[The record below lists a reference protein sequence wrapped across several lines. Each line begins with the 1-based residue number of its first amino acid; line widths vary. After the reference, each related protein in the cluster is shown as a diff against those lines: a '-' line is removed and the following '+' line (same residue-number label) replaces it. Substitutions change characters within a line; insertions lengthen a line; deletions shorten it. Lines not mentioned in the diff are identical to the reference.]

1 MRSKKI
7 TPIIW
12 LLTFSLL
19 ITTTKLWKTFSTYSW
34 TSRMC
39 SSRNFSIAITLISIW
54 ITIITVLVRT
64 KYRYINKNFN
74 NFTYLLISL
83 LIITTIF
90 FITDNLLI
98 IYITFEAS
106 LIPTLILIIK
116 WGYQP
121 ERLKSRFY
129 FIIYTFSIRIITNTP
144 LYLTQR
150 ISIQTLK
157 ISALILAFLVKTP
170 IWTVHLWLPKAHVEA
185 PVRGSIIL
193 AGILLKLGGWGLIQI
208 TKISFK
214 IIRNIKNLF
223 YRINLWGTIIV
234 GLICLRSVD
243 LKILIAYSSVIHIN
257 IIILGII
264 RNSNLGVLGAIII
277 IIAHGIR
284 SPGIFAI
291 ANVSY
296 EITNTRNLI
305 IQKGVIITQPKILFF
320 WFLLAA
326 ANIAAPPSINLA
338 REILIY
344 TRIIKVAFGFFRI
357 AIITT
362 LIRGAYN
369 LYLFSSQKGNPSKLT
384 LPNKKVR
391 RNHITFL
398 SRLSIPVFVITLS
411 LYQLNLWK
419 NSLRKTINCE
429 LINEKNFF
437 FQKWKN
443 ETNWPTH

>member
-74 NFTYLLISL
+74 NFTYLLTSL

-129 FIIYTFSIRIITNTP
+129 FIIYTICARLPLLIIITKMNKTLFSIRIITNTP

-208 TKISFK
+208 TKIRFK

-344 TRIIKVAFGFFRI
+344 TD
-357 AIITT
+357 
-362 LIRGAYN
+362 
-369 LYLFSSQKGNPSKLT
+369 
-384 LPNKKVR
+384 
-391 RNHITFL
+391 
-398 SRLSIPVFVITLS
+398 
-411 LYQLNLWK
+411 
-419 NSLRKTINCE
+419 RKSVV
-429 LINEKNFF
+429 
-437 FQKWKN
+437 
-443 ETNWPTH
+443 

>member
-1 MRSKKI
+1 MTI
-7 TPIIW
+7 
-12 LLTFSLL
+12 
-19 ITTTKLWKTFSTYSW
+19 
-34 TSRMC
+34 
-39 SSRNFSIAITLISIW
+39 ISIW

-64 KYRYINKNFN
+64 KYDYISKNFN
-74 NFTYLLISL
+74 NFIYLLISL
-83 LIITTIF
+83 LIITITF

-129 FIIYTFSIRIITNTP
+129 FIIYTICARLPLLIIITKINKNLFSITIMANSP
-144 LYLTQR
+144 LHLIQR
-150 ISIQTLK
+150 ISIQTLQT
-157 ISALILAFLVKTP
+157 SALIIAFLVKTP

-208 TKISFK
+208 TKIRFK
-214 IIRNIKNLF
+214 IVRNIKNLF
-223 YRINLWGTIIV
+223 YRVNLWGTIIV
-234 GLICLRSVD
+234 GIICLRSVD

-257 IIILGII
+257 IIILGIL
-264 RNSNLGVLGAIII
+264 RNSNLGILGSIII
-277 IIAHGIR
+277 ILAHGIR

-291 ANVSY
+291 ANISY

-326 ANIAAPPSINLA
+326 ANIAAPPSLNLV

-344 TRIIKVAFGFFRI
+344 TRIIKITFAFFTI

-369 LYLFSSQKGNPSKLT
+369 LYLFSSQKGRPSKLT
-384 LPNKKVR
+384 LPNKKIT
-391 RNHITFL
+391 RNQINFL
-398 SRLSIPVFVITLS
+398 SALSLPVFIITIF
-411 LYQLNLWK
+411 LYQLNIWK
-419 NSLRKTINCE
+419 NSLTKTINCE
-429 LINEKNFF
+429 LINEK
-437 FQKWKN
+437 
-443 ETNWPTH
+443 